1 MGTFLIKFVS
11 ALNQECPHLLS
22 ACFVLVLRQ
31 SYRSLIM
38 PAAQVNMERFA
49 GRVAAEPD
57 KNKGSGNAYP

>member
-1 MGTFLIKFVS
+1 
-11 ALNQECPHLLS
+11 
-22 ACFVLVLRQ
+22 
-31 SYRSLIM
+31 M